1 MAGNKILYKRLS
13 SQTSA
18 LLGAG
23 GVRFDP
29 AGTYA
34 RTMLQKDSPTRVE
47 SGIVIR
53 SGCTGYDCAVKMGM
67 YEVPCNILC
76 RQSSNGF
83 GVAYGDIPI
92 EGSEVWVL
100 LRRGSYSVG
109 WILGVIPR
117 ANHLASNDTEQAR
130 VVHPHYPNGY
140 MSPFD
145 DNSAYNLAYIDPQ
158 YSAKLYANANRPG
171 DVHPGESVV
180 ENENHVGVLNS
191 MYAVE
196 VTGGNSFIRVDR
208 IDDEIRMRS
217 TNFTKWTDEQ
227 AVSEF
232 NDGGYIS
239 AEGREYSYQGER
251 LGDHGLS
258 GQELKGPEDI
268 VGKEPRARTK
278 FWKGFL
284 GNLFSW
290 FVIRPGMKTK
300 QKTTADTGLVSVHA
314 SQAGNLMVRSVGG
327 VSLERYDRIPVPYR
341 AKQPWDPSGDRET
354 ETTHMPLRQFVT
366 NDPHARALEESSKM
380 AWEQASMY
388 RRFDELKKD
397 FITLQ
402 EKDISGNI
410 SNSDGDPPGSS
421 ELNLSGYSGRRAGVF
436 VGDDGSLILRD
447 AWGSEVVM
455 LGGNVLINT
464 PGNVITT
471 ANRDIVSIA
480 RQGVIIRGTDAAE
493 ISSEEKNVRIHARK
507 LVAIA
512 GGTNKT
518 SGGVLIESLAE
529 SATLNAKEAA
539 GDEASVN
546 GVVIRSEDSHVSIAG
561 KNSYVLGKD
570 AVFVSGGDDDK
581 TRNGSIFI
589 DGENVVLTGSSG
601 VMNVCGDTSM
611 SVVSGTAMMMASK
624 TAVVAGRKSAMVVSD
639 NKIPKEWVPTKV
651 GDLYSLLDTMQT
663 LFDTLQPDSV
673 IEPFSWKN
681 QVENALFTFRTS
693 VQAKTNKGI
702 EPWKGNS
709 KFTLYE
715 PWWQVMVSMKDPMAT
730 GKPHHPDSE
739 SIHGSMSWP
748 YLEAR
753 QTGQFMAIAPKNLYK
768 GYPIERDKLEDR
780 EEPQP
785 LGMKYFT
792 V

>member
-1 MAGNKILYKRLS
+1 MGNKILYKRLAA
-13 SQTSA
+13 QNSA

-34 RTMLQKDSPTRVE
+34 RTALQKDAPTRVE

-53 SGCTGYDCAVKMGM
+53 SGCGGYDCAVKIGM
-67 YEVPCNILC
+67 YEVPCNILSS
-76 RQSSNGF
+76 QSSNGF
-83 GVAYGDIPI
+83 GVTYGDIPI

-100 LRRGSYSVG
+100 LRRNSYSVG
-109 WILGVIPR
+109 WIIGVIPR
-117 ANHLASNDTEQAR
+117 ANHLAVNNPEQIR

-140 MSPFD
+140 MSPFK

-171 DVHPGESVV
+171 DIHPGESVI
-180 ENENHVGVLNS
+180 ENENHVGMLNS

-196 VTGGNSFIRVDR
+196 LTGGNSFIRVDR

-217 TNFTKWTDEQ
+217 TNFTKWTDAQ
-227 AVSEF
+227 ATWEF
-232 NDGGYIS
+232 NDGGYITT
-239 AEGREYSYQGER
+239 EGRGYSYQGER

-258 GQELKGPEDI
+258 GQELKGPEDVI
-268 VGKEPRARTK
+268 GKEPRARTK

-300 QKTTADTGLVSVHA
+300 QKTTADTGLASIHA
-314 SQAGNLMVRSVGG
+314 SQAGNIMVRSVGG

-341 AKQPWDPSGDRET
+341 AKQPWDPSGDKEKDV
-354 ETTHMPLRQFVT
+354 THMPIRQFVT
-366 NDPHARALEESSKM
+366 NDPHARALEQSSKM

-388 RRFDELKKD
+388 KRFDELEKD
-397 FITLQ
+397 FVTLQ
-402 EKDISGNI
+402 EKDISGKI
-410 SNSDGDPPGSS
+410 SNSDDDPPGSS
-421 ELNLSGYSGRRAGVF
+421 ELNLSDYSGRRAGVF
-436 VGDDGSLILRD
+436 IGDDGSVIVRD
-447 AWGSEVVM
+447 AWGSEIVM

-471 ANRDIVSIA
+471 ANKDIVSIA
-480 RQGVIIRGTDAAE
+480 RQGVILRGTEAAE

-507 LVAIA
+507 TVSIA

-518 SGGVLIESLAE
+518 DGGVLIESLAK
-529 SATLNAKEAA
+529 SSTLNAKKGA
-539 GDEASVN
+539 GDEASVC
-546 GVVIRSEDSHVSIAG
+546 GVVIRSEEACVSLAG
-561 KNSYVLGKD
+561 KNSYILGQN
-570 AVFVSGGDDDK
+570 AVFVTGGDDEK
-581 TRNGSIFI
+581 TRNGSIYMN
-589 DGENVVLTGSSG
+589 GESVVLTGKNN
-601 VMNVCGDTSM
+601 VMNICGGTTM
-611 SVVSGTAMMMASK
+611 SVMDGTAIMMAPD
-624 TAVVAGRKSAMVVSD
+624 TALVAGKKSAMVVSD
-639 NKIPKEWVPTKV
+639 DKIPKEWVPTKV
-651 GDLYSLLDTMQT
+651 GDLYNTLDIMQNVFEMLQDDT
-663 LFDTLQPDSV
+663 TIAPFD
-673 IEPFSWKN
+673 WKN
-681 QVENALFTFRTS
+681 QVENAVFTFRTS

-715 PWWQVMVSMKDPMAT
+715 PWWQVMVGMKDPMAT
-730 GKPHHPDSE
+730 GKPHHPDSQ
-739 SIHGSMSWP
+739 SIHESMSWP

-753 QTGQFMAIAPKNLYK
+753 QTGQFIAIAPKNLEK